1 MNIRSNTPS
10 RPEDTGGRTR
20 RNKPRRRNRGDVT
33 EYERTH
39 TLESIEENGRSAKP
53 ALHSFWPRFGG
64 LIYRWCHTVDQENSS
79 LCELKLMISN
89 RSDNVAHLSCAIFS
103 RFPTAVEWP
112 CCHRKPSKSDFF
124 NELKTPG
131 GQHPSVAQIFHSWKR
146 VVFQIPPDGLTSE
159 RLSVGIE
166 TKFAQ
171 GRN

>member
-1 MNIRSNTPS
+1 MKTKCESVETPS
-10 RPEDTGGRTR
+10 GESRLNFQSADWPFDRGHIAVDRTQMAG
-20 RNKPRRRNRGDVT
+20 PS
-33 EYERTH
+33 E
-39 TLESIEENGRSAKP
+39 L
-53 ALHSFWPRFGG
+53 
-64 LIYRWCHTVDQENSS
+64 DQENSS

-89 RSDNVAHLSCAIFS
+89 RSDNVAHLSCEFFS

-124 NELKTPG
+124 NELKTPSS
-131 GQHPSVAQIFHSWKR
+131 QHPSVAQIFHSWKR
-146 VVFQIPPDGLTSE
+146 VVFQIPPDGLASE

>member
-1 MNIRSNTPS
+1 MKTKCESVETPS
-10 RPEDTGGRTR
+10 GESRLNFQSADWPFDRSHIAADRTQMAG
-20 RNKPRRRNRGDVT
+20 PS
-33 EYERTH
+33 E
-39 TLESIEENGRSAKP
+39 L
-53 ALHSFWPRFGG
+53 
-64 LIYRWCHTVDQENSS
+64 DQENSS

-89 RSDNVAHLSCAIFS
+89 RSDNVAHPSCEIFS
-103 RFPTAVEWP
+103 RFPTAVESP

-146 VVFQIPPDGLTSE
+146 VVFQIPPDGLASE